1 MHKATDVRLGRIV
14 RLLMSHATVAVSGT
28 KIAEEIGTSRSEVW
42 RLIQQLRALGV
53 DVAGHLATGY
63 QLRVVPDLLL
73 PEMLAPSLKG
83 TVFGGS
89 RAGSTNVSPLG
100 RRFPKGLKPAFLQ
113 TEDGTA
119 EAVPYP
125 KPSHEDGTAEQAAEK
140 VVEGAKSTPQA
151 LKRGHIFNDLTARV
165 NSCPSQNP
173 LESEF
178 FRKAVPYP
186 KPSHEDGTA
195 EAAPYPKPSHEAGG
209 KQIHH
214 YYPKPSHEGSA
225 RQIHHYYKIAST
237 NSEAMRCA
245 AEGAPEGSVFLAEE
259 QLAGR
264 GRGAHSWHSARSAG
278 IYCSVI
284 LRPAMP
290 PSDALI
296 FSLAVGLAIRAA
308 VMEIAPQ
315 LLVDLKWPNDLLL
328 GGKKFCGVLT
338 EMNAEATRVRHLVV
352 GVGINVN
359 QAKFPA
365 ELREI
370 ATSLRIETGTEWSRV
385 ELCAALLKSL
395 DREYR
400 SFVED
405 AGARDAIPRRFEEN
419 SSSVRGRRVSI
430 EENGGLAGVTEGL
443 DERGFLR
450 VRTAEGLRTV
460 VSGTVR
466 VIGNL

>member
-1 MHKATDVRLGRIV
+1 LGRIV
-14 RLLMSHATVAVSGT
+14 RLLMSHATVVVSVT

-53 DVAGHLATGY
+53 DVAGHPATGY

-89 RAGSTNVSPLG
+89 RSMNVFPPG
-100 RRFPKGLKPAFLQ
+100 RRFPQGLKPVFLQ
-113 TEDGTA
+113 AEDGTA
-119 EAVPYP
+119 DAVPYP
-125 KPSHEDGTAEQAAEK
+125 KPGREAS
-140 VVEGAKSTPQA
+140 AK
-151 LKRGHIFNDLTARV
+151 
-165 NSCPSQNP
+165 
-173 LESEF
+173 
-178 FRKAVPYP
+178 
-186 KPSHEDGTA
+186 
-195 EAAPYPKPSHEAGG
+195 
-209 KQIHH
+209 
-214 YYPKPSHEGSA
+214 
-225 RQIHHYYKIAST
+225 QIHHYYKIAST

-264 GRGAHSWHSARSAG
+264 GRGAHNWHSARSAG

-290 PSDALI
+290 PSDALL

-308 VMEIAPQ
+308 VVEIAPQ
-315 LLVDLKWPNDLLL
+315 LRVDLKWPNDMLL
-328 GGKKFCGVLT
+328 GGKKFCGILT
-338 EMNAEATRVRHLVV
+338 EMNAEAARVRYLVV

-370 ATSLRIETGTEWSRV
+370 ATSLKIETGTEWSRL

-405 AGARDAIPRRFEEN
+405 AGAREAILRRFEE
-419 SSSVRGRRVSI
+419 SSPSVRGRKVSI
-430 EENGGLAGVTEGL
+430 EENGGLTGLTEGL

-466 VIGNL
+466 IISNL